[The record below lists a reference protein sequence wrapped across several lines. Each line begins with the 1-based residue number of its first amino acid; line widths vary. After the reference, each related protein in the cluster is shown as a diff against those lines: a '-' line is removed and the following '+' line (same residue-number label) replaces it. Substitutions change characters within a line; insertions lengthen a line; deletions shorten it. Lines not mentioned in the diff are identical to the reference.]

1 VPAGSLDWSLFA
13 RFVFFSSFCWTGVSV
28 GLAVD
33 DDVLVVVDV
42 DVFVP
47 ALLAWAGFVG
57 FDPCVDA
64 VVLEP

>member
-1 VPAGSLDWSLFA
+1 MPFKN
-13 RFVFFSSFCWTGVSV
+13 CWTGVSV
-28 GLAVD
+28 GLVVD

-57 FDPCVDA
+57 LDPCVDA
-64 VVLEP
+64 AVLEP